1 MAYQPFRKLDAGN
14 GVEIPVNTH
23 SATDNFF
30 VDRSRLR
37 TKDCVDYVPSENP
50 MKMGKYVKRVE
61 TASIMDNVRASVGDI
76 RAVGSFE
83 NRKEG
88 ERQSDLG
95 DCCAPMSYGRNPIT
109 RRRGDD

>member
-1 MAYQPFRKLDAGN
+1 MSYQPFRKLDAGN
-14 GVEIPVNTH
+14 GVELPVNTH

-37 TKDCVDYVPSENP
+37 TTDRLDYVPSENP

-61 TASIMDNVRASVGDI
+61 TASIMDNVRMSVGDI
-76 RAVGSFE
+76 RACGSFE
-83 NRKEG
+83 NRTES
-88 ERQSDLG
+88 ERREDTG
-95 DCCAPMSYGRNPIT
+95 DCCAPTSWGRNPIT